1 MSSSRRVAVTGLGV
15 VSPVGT
21 GADVFF
27 DALLAGK
34 SGIRRLDTPYSDR
47 LSVHLGASI
56 GKLDLSGFPPTLIA
70 QTERV
75 SQLAILSAREALL
88 NAGLP
93 HSGTPSERRGV
104 FVGCGFGGAQ
114 TVEDGYEAVFVRGQD
129 RVRPLSVMLA
139 MSNAAAAHVGM
150 LFEAY
155 GPCLTYSN
163 ACASGAVAIGEALR
177 SIRTGEIDSALA
189 GGTEALLTF
198 GVLKSWEM
206 LHVLATED
214 EQNPAESCRPFS
226 ADRTGLVLGEGA
238 AFVVLEDWQTAK
250 KRGARILVEL
260 AGYACRN
267 DAKHLSRPEVG
278 GQVRAM
284 RAALADAGLEEAAIG
299 HINAHGTATPIGD
312 RVETEALRAVFGEH
326 ANRLAIS
333 ATKSMHGHLMGA
345 AGAVEFVATVQAL
358 VRRTVP
364 PTMFLRRP
372 DPELGLDFVANEAR
386 QMPELRAAMSNAF
399 AFGGT
404 NAVLVA
410 QQYS

>member
-1 MSSSRRVAVTGLGV
+1 VNSSRRVAVTGLGV

-21 GADVFF
+21 GAGVFF

-34 SGIRRLDTPYSDR
+34 SGIRRLDSHYSER
-47 LSVHLGASI
+47 LGVRLGASI

-75 SQLAILSAREALL
+75 SQLAILSAREALQ

-93 HSGTPSERRGV
+93 QAATPPERRGV

-114 TVEDGYEAVFVRGQD
+114 TVEDGYEALFARGQD

-150 LFEAY
+150 LSEAY

-163 ACASGAVAIGEALR
+163 ACASGAIAIGEALR
-177 SIRTGEIDSALA
+177 SIRTGEIDLAVA

-214 EQNPAESCRPFS
+214 ERNPAESCRPFS

-267 DAKHLSRPEVG
+267 DAKHLSRPETG

-284 RAALADAGLEEAAIG
+284 RAALADAGLAETAIG
-299 HINAHGTATPIGD
+299 HVNAHGTATLIGD
-312 RVETEALRAVFGEH
+312 QVETEALRAVFGEH

-364 PTMFLRRP
+364 PTMFLRQP

-386 QMPELRAAMSNAF
+386 RMPELRAAMSNAF

-410 QQYS
+410 QLDS